1 MKTITQTINLF
12 KFEELIEEVQQ
23 KVIEKNRYIN
33 TDFDWHES
41 IFESFK
47 EDNEKYFDI
56 KNIYFTGFWSQGD
69 GAMFEYSGINENL
82 LNEAIESLNLP
93 KWKKQILSTQICI
106 NGKGVQRGHYYHENS
121 CDHTIYIEDNNN
133 GYYQNI
139 YDLIDLYSSDI
150 EDFIITKYKDICQD
164 LYKNLENENDYLQS
178 DEVIKETLICNDYD
192 FTEEGDIY

>member
-56 KNIYFTGFWSQGD
+56 KNIYFTGFYSQGD
-69 GAMFEYSGINENL
+69 GAMFEYSCINENL
-82 LNEAIESLNLP
+82 LNEAIESLNLQ

-106 NGKGVQRGHYYHENS
+106 SGKGVQRGHYYHENS

-150 EDFIITKYKDICQD
+150 EDFIITKYKDICHD
-164 LYKNLENENDYLQS
+164 LYKNLENEHDYLQS

>member
-1 MKTITQTINLF
+1 MRTITQTINLF
-12 KFEELIEEVQQ
+12 KFEELTEELQQ
-23 KVIEKNRYIN
+23 KVIEKNRDIN

-41 IFESFK
+41 IFEYFK

-106 NGKGVQRGHYYHENS
+106 SGKGVQRGHYYHENS

-164 LYKNLENENDYLQS
+164 LYKNLENEHDYLQS